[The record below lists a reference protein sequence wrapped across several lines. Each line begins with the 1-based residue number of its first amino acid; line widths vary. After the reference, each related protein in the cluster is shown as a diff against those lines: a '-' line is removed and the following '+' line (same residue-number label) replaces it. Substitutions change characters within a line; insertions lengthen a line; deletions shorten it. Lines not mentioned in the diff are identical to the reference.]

1 MEQQRPLRLGDLV
14 DDYCPRE
21 RRVTNHAIVA
31 LVEDTIR
38 QTRCTTC
45 ESDHVYKGGKA
56 PVRKKK
62 DEKAVLYDQV
72 LANVTAGQVVAPP
85 PEAPAPVAVVAAPPA
100 PTPTPKPAPV
110 AAAPPVAPPVV
121 PLAAVPAVSDKAPA
135 PTTPPV
141 DEVWSLHRPLIR
153 ASLPRNDSQPP
164 TPRAIPEFTMHQR
177 NVRGSQHFR
186 GGGQSNGNGNGNGGG
201 GGYRGGFRADGPS
214 ADRGQE
220 RSFDRGQDRG
230 PDRSQDRGERGPDRG
245 ASQGQGQP
253 QGQPGPN
260 GQRPGGGRRRR
271 RHKKP
276 KPQI

>member
-31 LVEDTIR
+31 IVEDAIR

-45 ESDHVYKGGKA
+45 EADHVYRGGRA

-72 LANVTAGQVVAPP
+72 LANVTSGH
-85 PEAPAPVAVVAAPPA
+85 
-100 PTPTPKPAPV
+100 T
-110 AAAPPVAPPVV
+110 AAAPPVPPPQPDEPVQHAAAEPMPDPIV
-121 PLAAVPAVSDKAPA
+121 PLAAAPAVTDHAPA
-135 PTTPPV
+135 PASAPAV
-141 DEVWSLHRPLIR
+141 DEPWSLHRPLIR

-177 NVRGSQHFR
+177 NVRGSQHYR
-186 GGGQSNGNGNGNGGG
+186 GGGQSNGGFDRGAGANGNG
-201 GGYRGGFRADGPS
+201 GGYRGGFRADG
-214 ADRGQE
+214 A
-220 RSFDRGQDRG
+220 G
-230 PDRSQDRGERGPDRG
+230 P
-245 ASQGQGQP
+245 GQGGQGGP
-253 QGQPGPN
+253 GQPGSPN

>member
-31 LVEDTIR
+31 IVEDTIR

-62 DEKAVLYDQV
+62 DEKAELYDQV
-72 LANVTAGQVVAPP
+72 LANATGGHVPPAPP
-85 PEAPAPVAVVAAPPA
+85 AQPPPVMEAATAPTPPTPAPAPAPAVAL
-100 PTPTPKPAPV
+100 
-110 AAAPPVAPPVV
+110 AAA
-121 PLAAVPAVSDKAPA
+121 PAVSDSA
-135 PTTPPV
+135 PTPPPPV
-141 DEVWSLHRPLIR
+141 VDEGWSLNRPLIR

-177 NVRGSQHFR
+177 NVRGSHHFR
-186 GGGQSNGNGNGNGGG
+186 GGGQSNGGFDRGSGGNGNGGG
-201 GGYRGGFRADGPS
+201 YRGSFRA
-214 ADRGQE
+214 E
-220 RSFDRGQDRG
+220 
-230 PDRSQDRGERGPDRG
+230 
-245 ASQGQGQP
+245 GQGQP
-253 QGQPGPN
+253 GQGQGSSQGSREQGPRDPGQPGSPN
-260 GQRPGGGRRRR
+260 GQRPGSGRRRR

>member
-31 LVEDTIR
+31 IVEDSIR

-45 ESDHVYKGGKA
+45 EADHVYKGGKA

-72 LANVTAGQVVAPP
+72 LANATSG
-85 PEAPAPVAVVAAPPA
+85 PA
-100 PTPTPKPAPV
+100 
-110 AAAPPVAPPVV
+110 AAAPPVAPARPMHADVAEPAPEPMPEPVM
-121 PLAAVPAVSDKAPA
+121 AATAVPAATDSAH
-135 PTTPPV
+135 TPPPAV
-141 DEVWSLHRPLIR
+141 EESWSLHRPLIR

-164 TPRAIPEFTMHQR
+164 VPRAIPEFTMHQR
-177 NVRGSQHFR
+177 NVRGSQHYR
-186 GGGQSNGNGNGNGGG
+186 GGGQSNGGFDRGDRANGNGGG
-201 GGYRGGFRADGPS
+201 FRGGFRAE
-214 ADRGQE
+214 GQ
-220 RSFDRGQDRG
+220 S
-230 PDRSQDRGERGPDRG
+230 S
-245 ASQGQGQP
+245 GQGP
-253 QGQPGPN
+253 REPGQPGSPN

-276 KPQI
+276 KPQV